1 MQPPRFDPK
10 FDQTQ
15 KHWERKQGFQKDHA
29 VVFQVARQ
37 YIISRLSARYW
48 SCRTER
54 VPLWQAITNHL
65 MQLTLRSLKCMV
77 ISYNIWERQVHLLC
91 PVHEQNVAWHAW
103 QQTQQKLT
111 NQLRAGC
118 EREGELGE
126 LSDREPSHIEA
137 GEETRESKKMRE
149 ERKEKEQRRRKT
161 RQVPQHLWM
170 FWSASLPWEVFCLH
184 FVARSTWAQ
193 TFSHHRLGRHGS
205 LTALAVSKLA
215 PEHVPAFQQVWLE
228 SAIEKFDTFCQLFAV
243 LGFPK
248 EHSHG
253 LNPIHLHFL
262 DGFSQWCDE
271 FLGYLGLKLA
281 ARS

>member
-1 MQPPRFDPK
+1 
-10 FDQTQ
+10 
-15 KHWERKQGFQKDHA
+15 
-29 VVFQVARQ
+29 
-37 YIISRLSARYW
+37 
-48 SCRTER
+48 
-54 VPLWQAITNHL
+54 

-77 ISYNIWERQVHLLC
+77 INYNIWERQVHLLC

-170 FWSASLPWEVFCLH
+170 F
-184 FVARSTWAQ
+184 
-193 TFSHHRLGRHGS
+193 
-205 LTALAVSKLA
+205 
-215 PEHVPAFQQVWLE
+215 
-228 SAIEKFDTFCQLFAV
+228 
-243 LGFPK
+243 
-248 EHSHG
+248 
-253 LNPIHLHFL
+253 
-262 DGFSQWCDE
+262 
-271 FLGYLGLKLA
+271 
-281 ARS
+281 

>member
-149 ERKEKEQRRRKT
+149 ERKDQ
-161 RQVPQHLWM
+161 
-170 FWSASLPWEVFCLH
+170 
-184 FVARSTWAQ
+184 
-193 TFSHHRLGRHGS
+193 
-205 LTALAVSKLA
+205 
-215 PEHVPAFQQVWLE
+215 
-228 SAIEKFDTFCQLFAV
+228 
-243 LGFPK
+243 
-248 EHSHG
+248 
-253 LNPIHLHFL
+253 
-262 DGFSQWCDE
+262 
-271 FLGYLGLKLA
+271 
-281 ARS
+281 